1 MKAKLARLRP
11 LISSPDFLLLLLI
24 SINLLVGA
32 LTAADYGES
41 WDEHLRYQYAEE
53 SLAAYSGDVGGLKD
67 EKGSFYVMVGKLGS
81 DVLGF
86 LRKDWQPIE
95 AWHYMN
101 FLTFQLGLFFLYR
114 LGKRLVGKWAAFA
127 TVLLFATQPLL
138 WGHAFINPK
147 DIPFM
152 VFFLGSVELG
162 LSMVD
167 VHPDEDLAR
176 PRGAGGSG
184 ERPISLA
191 SVFSQ
196 DWRGLIRRKKIIL
209 FVATGLSLGLLLLIV
224 LFRNYLT
231 TWMGQVVYQAYYAGP
246 GTLLGRAFSSLAQN
260 RATLPVGNYVQK
272 IAALYPRFEFLFA
285 LVLIGAVL
293 LIALRMF
300 PRTRRWI
307 FRTQIGPFLNSFLH
321 SFSAKNVWI
330 AGAFLGFASSI
341 RVLGPFSGLL
351 VAAYFVLRSRRRAL
365 PALAAYIVV
374 GMLTTYLTWPNLWG
388 APLSRYLTSLAQAS
402 DFSWDGKVMFAGV
415 DYGVGELPRQ
425 YLPVLLSIQFSEV
438 ALVLFVMGLAITLV
452 WFMRG
457 SLDRRM
463 IMLLAAWGFL
473 PLLAAIVLQPTMYD
487 NFRHFL
493 FIIPPF
499 FIFAGI
505 GIQAIF
511 NRIHAPLWKSLLV
524 GLVILPNIWALAR
537 LHPYE
542 YVYYNQLVG
551 GVRGAFR
558 RYEMDYWATSY
569 REATDYVNAIAPSHA
584 RVAVWGPDT
593 LVASYA
599 RNDLGIER
607 LRGKIDEDS
616 DLPNLAI
623 LSTRHNKDQTL
634 FPSDQ
639 PIFSVERDGAIF
651 VVVKRIA
658 APPD

>member
-1 MKAKLARLRP
+1 MKTKLARLRP
-11 LISSPDFLLLLLI
+11 LISNPDFLLLLLI

-32 LTAADYGES
+32 ATAADYGES
-41 WDEHLRYQYAEE
+41 WDEQPRYQYAEE
-53 SLAAYSGDVGGLKD
+53 SLAAYSGDAGDLKD

-114 LGKRLVGKWAAFA
+114 LGKRLIGKWAAFS

-176 PRGAGGSG
+176 PSDGDG
-184 ERPISLA
+184 
-191 SVFSQ
+191 
-196 DWRGLIRRKKIIL
+196 
-209 FVATGLSLGLLLLIV
+209 
-224 LFRNYLT
+224 
-231 TWMGQVVYQAYYAGP
+231 
-246 GTLLGRAFSSLAQN
+246 
-260 RATLPVGNYVQK
+260 
-272 IAALYPRFEFLFA
+272 
-285 LVLIGAVL
+285 
-293 LIALRMF
+293 
-300 PRTRRWI
+300 I

-321 SFSAKNVWI
+321 SFATINVWI

-341 RVLGPFSGLL
+341 RVLGPFSGAL
-351 VAAYFVLRSRRRAL
+351 VAGYFLLRRGRKAL
-365 PALAAYIVV
+365 PVLGSYLMV

-388 APLSRYLTSLAQAS
+388 APLSRYLKSLAQAS
-402 DFSWDGKVMFAGV
+402 DFGWDGTVMFRGV
-415 DYGVGELPRQ
+415 DYAVGQLPRQ
-425 YLPVLLSIQFSEV
+425 YLPVLLTIQFSEA
-438 ALVLFVMGLAITLV
+438 ALVLIVIGLTAALIGFL
-452 WFMRG
+452 RG
-457 SLDRRM
+457 TLDRRM

-473 PLLAAIVLQPTMYD
+473 PLLAAIILQPTMYD

-511 NRIHAPLWKSLLV
+511 NRIHGPLWKSLLV

-551 GVRGAFR
+551 GVGGAFR
-558 RYEMDYWATSY
+558 RFETDYWATSY
-569 REATDYVNAIAPSHA
+569 REAADFVNAVAPSHA
-584 RVAVWGPDT
+584 RIAVWGPDT
-593 LVASYA
+593 MVASYA
-599 RNDLGIER
+599 RKDLEIER
-607 LRGKIDEDS
+607 LHGKIDKDS
-616 DLPNLAI
+616 PPNLAI
-623 LSTRHNKDQTL
+623 LSTRENTDQTL

-639 PIFSVERDGAIF
+639 PIFSVGREGAIF
-651 VVVKRIA
+651 VVVKIIH
-658 APPD
+658 

>member
-1 MKAKLARLRP
+1 MKTTLARLRP
-11 LISSPDFLLLLLI
+11 LISNPDFLLLLLI

-32 LTAADYGES
+32 ATAADYGES
-41 WDEHLRYQYAEE
+41 WDEHLRYQYAEQ

-86 LRKDWQPIE
+86 LRKDWRPIE

-114 LGKRLVGKWAAFA
+114 LGKRVIGKWAAFA

-167 VHPDEDLAR
+167 ALAKSENTQLR
-176 PRGAGGSG
+176 DGGKSREVQNLLVG
-184 ERPISLA
+184 
-191 SVFSQ
+191 VFSQ
-196 DWRGLIRRKKIIL
+196 EWRTLIGKKKIIL
-209 FVATGLSLGLLLLIV
+209 FVASGLSLGLLILLI

-246 GTLLGRAFSSLAQN
+246 DSLLGRAFSSLAEN
-260 RATLPVGNYVQK
+260 RETLPVGNYVQK
-272 IAALYPRFEFLFA
+272 IAALYPRFGAIFA

-293 LIALRMF
+293 LIALRIF
-300 PRTRRWI
+300 PRTGDWVLRN
-307 FRTQIGPFLNSFLH
+307 QIRPVFKSCLH
-321 SFSAKNVWI
+321 SFATKHVWI

-341 RVLGPFSGLL
+341 RVLGPFSGAL
-351 VAAYFVLRSRRRAL
+351 VAGYFLLRRGRKAL
-365 PALAAYIVV
+365 PVLVTYLVV
-374 GMLTTYLTWPNLWG
+374 GMVTTYLTWPNLWG
-388 APLSRYLTSLAQAS
+388 APLSRYLESLAQVS

-415 DYGVGELPRQ
+415 DYAVGELPRQ

-438 ALVLFVMGLAITLV
+438 ALVLFAIGVAITLV
-452 WFMRG
+452 GFMRG
-457 SLDRRM
+457 TLDRRM

-473 PLLAAIVLQPTMYD
+473 PLFAAIILQPTMYD

-493 FIIPPF
+493 FMIPPF
-499 FIFAGI
+499 FIFAGV

-511 NRIHAPLWKSLLV
+511 NRIHGRLWKSLLV
-524 GLVILPNIWALAR
+524 CLIILPNIWALAK

-558 RYEMDYWATSY
+558 HYEMDYWATSY
-569 REATDYVNAIAPSHA
+569 REATDYVNAVAPSHA
-584 RVAVWGPDT
+584 HIAVWGPDT

-599 RNDLGIER
+599 RSDLEVER
-607 LRGKIDEDS
+607 LRGRLDEGSNPRD
-616 DLPNLAI
+616 LAI

-634 FPSDQ
+634 FPSDE
-639 PIFSVERDGAIF
+639 PIFSVGRDGAIF
-651 VVVKRIA
+651 VVVKIIH
-658 APPD
+658 